1 MRGHSMRAQLKLQH
15 PMRMMQQKDKHYKFC
30 RILISCISEP
40 RRHVLVSAPLA
51 PARVYILQAVPS
63 LPGKAR
69 AAMPVALRHA
79 HRNASPNQKM
89 L

>member
-1 MRGHSMRAQLKLQH
+1 
-15 PMRMMQQKDKHYKFC
+15 MRMMQQKDKHYKFC
-30 RILISCISEP
+30 RILISCDPQP

-51 PARVYILQAVPS
+51 PARVYILHAVPT

-69 AAMPVALRHA
+69 AATPVALRHA
-79 HRNASPNQKM
+79 HRNTAPNQKM